1 MNRIGAI
8 TKLLY
13 VIITIQRLLS
23 FDWKLQF
30 QNKLRELLWYSH
42 LSAKLFD
49 SPANVV

>member
-13 VIITIQRLLS
+13 VTITIQQLLS
-23 FDWKLQF
+23 FDRKLQF
-30 QNKLRELLWYSH
+30 QNKLWELFWNFH
-42 LSAKLFD
+42 FTTKIFD